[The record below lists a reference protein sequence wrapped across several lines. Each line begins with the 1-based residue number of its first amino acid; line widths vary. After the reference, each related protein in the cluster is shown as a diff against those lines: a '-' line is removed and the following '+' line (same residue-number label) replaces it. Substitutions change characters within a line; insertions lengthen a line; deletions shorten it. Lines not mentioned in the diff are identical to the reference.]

1 MHVNN
6 NRASQMKDSNQKRR
20 NFILTL
26 AKVASAMGASVFAPQ
41 LAAKDSG
48 AVVKSVSVTNGR
60 NQQKVIIELDK
71 SIEHKLFRLNS
82 PERVVLD
89 LKQSRTNGTIKL
101 DPKRSKALVSRIRY
115 ATRNENDLRI
125 VLDMAQETK
134 ATTKFY
140 KSGRNYRLEILL
152 SGSGK
157 AVAAAP
163 VKKKAVAKK
172 AAPKRPNKNFVI
184 AIDPGHGGRDSGA
197 VGKHGTYEKDVVL
210 QISKRLKKRV
220 DKARGMEAFL
230 TRDTD
235 KFLTLR
241 QRIQKARAKHAD
253 LFISVHAD
261 ANTNKTVRGS
271 SVYILSEKGASS
283 EMAYWL
289 AKNENQVDVEMA
301 GATLDSDNK
310 VLSQVLLDLTQS
322 AATADSLDLAQGVLS
337 ELGTVN
343 RLARKGV
350 ESANFGVLRSP
361 DIPSLLIET
370 AFISNPREEKQL
382 KTARYQN
389 QIANAVYRGI
399 RRYKVALDERDPR
412 YASSQASE
420 DSLS

>member
-1 MHVNN
+1 MEEN
-6 NRASQMKDSNQKRR
+6 NQKRR

-26 AKVASAMGASVFAPQ
+26 AQMASAMGASVFAPQ
-41 LAAKDSG
+41 LAAKSKS
-48 AVVKSVSVTNGR
+48 AVVKSVSVSNGR
-60 NQQKVIIELDK
+60 NQQRVTIELDK
-71 SIEHKLFRLNS
+71 IIEHKLFRLDS
-82 PERVVLD
+82 PDRVVLD
-89 LKQSRTNGTIKL
+89 LKRAHTDGTIKL
-101 DPKRSKALVSRIRY
+101 DPKRSKTLVSRIRY
-115 ATRNENDLRI
+115 ATRNQDDLRI
-125 VLDMAQETK
+125 VLDMAQQTK
-134 ATTKFY
+134 ATTKIY
-140 KSGRNYRLEILL
+140 KSGRNYRLEVLL

-157 AVAAAP
+157 PVAAP
-163 VKKKAVAKK
+163 VKKPVEVAK
-172 AAPKRPNKNFVI
+172 AIPQPPKHANKNFVV

-197 VGKHGTYEKDVVL
+197 VGKYGTYEKDVVL

-230 TRDTD
+230 TRDSD

-261 ANTNKTVRGS
+261 ANENNSVRGS
-271 SVYILSEKGASS
+271 SVYVLSEKGASS

-301 GATLDSDNK
+301 GATLDSNNK

-322 AATADSLDLAQGVLS
+322 AAIDDSLDLAQGVLS

-343 RLARKGV
+343 RLARKVV

-370 AFISNPREEKQL
+370 AFISNPKEEKQL

-399 RRYKVALDERDPR
+399 KRYKVALDQREPR
-412 YASSQASE
+412 YADSITEVNSSTG
-420 DSLS
+420 

>member
-1 MHVNN
+1 MEDN
-6 NRASQMKDSNQKRR
+6 NQKRR

-26 AKVASAMGASVFAPQ
+26 AQMVSAAGASIYAP
-41 LAAKDSG
+41 LIAAKESG
-48 AVVKSVSVTNGR
+48 AVVKSVSVSNGR

-71 SIEHKLFRLNS
+71 AIEHKLFRLNS

-89 LKQSRTNGTIKL
+89 IKQARTNGTIKL
-101 DPKRSKALVSRIRY
+101 DPNRSKTLVSRIRY
-115 ATRNENDLRI
+115 ATRNNSDLRI
-125 VLDMAQETK
+125 VLDMAQQTK
-134 ATTKFY
+134 ATTRIY
-140 KSGRNYRLEILL
+140 KSGRNYKLEILL

-157 AVAAAP
+157 PVAAAP
-163 VKKKAVAKK
+163 VKKPANAKR
-172 AAPKRPNKNFVI
+172 AQTKRSRKNFVV

-220 DKARGMEAFL
+220 DGARGMEAFL
-230 TRDTD
+230 TRDSD
-235 KFLTLR
+235 KYLTLR
-241 QRIQKARAKHAD
+241 QRMQKARAKHAD

-261 ANTNKTVRGS
+261 ANENNSVRGS

-289 AKNENQVDVEMA
+289 AKNENKVDVEMA
-301 GATLDSDNK
+301 GTHLDSGNK
-310 VLSQVLLDLTQS
+310 VLSQLLLDLTQS
-322 AATADSLDLAQGVLS
+322 AQIDDSLDLAQGVLS

-361 DIPSLLIET
+361 DIPSLLVET
-370 AFISNPREEKQL
+370 AFISNPRDEKQL
-382 KTARYQN
+382 RTARYQN

-399 RRYKVALDERDPR
+399 RRYKVALDQR
-412 YASSQASE
+412 YPKKYARSNES
-420 DSLS
+420 DSNLG

>member
-1 MHVNN
+1 MEDN
-6 NRASQMKDSNQKRR
+6 NQKRR

-26 AKVASAMGASVFAPQ
+26 AQMISAMGASVYAPQ
-41 LAAKDSG
+41 IAAKDNG
-48 AVVKSVSVTNGR
+48 AVIKSVSVSNGR
-60 NQQKVIIELDK
+60 NQQKVVIELDK
-71 SIEHKLFRLNS
+71 AIEHKLFTLNS

-89 LKQSRTNGTIKL
+89 IKQARTDGTIQL

-115 ATRNENDLRI
+115 ATRNDNDLRI
-125 VLDMAQETK
+125 VLDMAQQTK
-134 ATTKFY
+134 ASTKIY
-140 KSGRNYRLEILL
+140 KSGRNYKLEILL

-157 AVAAAP
+157 PIAAAP
-163 VKKKAVAKK
+163 AKKPLKAVHSAQKG
-172 AAPKRPNKNFVI
+172 RSRKNFVV

-197 VGKHGTYEKDVVL
+197 VGKNGTYEKDVVL
-210 QISKRLKKRV
+210 QISRRLKKRV
-220 DKARGMEAFL
+220 DSTKGMEAFL
-230 TRDTD
+230 TRDSD

-261 ANTNKTVRGS
+261 ANKNNSVRGS

-301 GATLDSDNK
+301 GTTLDSNNK

-322 AATADSLDLAQGVLS
+322 AQIDDSLDLAEGVLS

-361 DIPSLLIET
+361 DIPSLLVET
-370 AFISNPREEKQL
+370 AFISNPSEERQL

-399 RRYKVALDERDPR
+399 RRYKVALDQREPK
-412 YASSQASE
+412 YADAS
-420 DSLS
+420 DDASIIS

>member
-1 MHVNN
+1 MEDN
-6 NRASQMKDSNQKRR
+6 NQKRR

-26 AKVASAMGASVFAPQ
+26 AQMAGAVGASICAPQ
-41 LAAKDSG
+41 LAAKESG
-48 AVVKSVSVTNGR
+48 AVIKSVSVSNGR
-60 NQQKVIIELDK
+60 NQQKVIIVLDK

-89 LKQSRTNGTIKL
+89 IKQARTNGTIKL
-101 DPKRSKALVSRIRY
+101 DPKRSKTLVSRIRY
-115 ATRNENDLRI
+115 ATRNDNDLRI
-125 VLDMAQETK
+125 VLDMAQQTK
-134 ATTKFY
+134 ASTRIY
-140 KSGRNYRLEILL
+140 KSGRNYKLEILL

-157 AVAAAP
+157 PVAAAP
-163 VKKKAVAKK
+163 VRKSVKAKQ
-172 AAPKRPNKNFVI
+172 AAPKRNRRNFVV

-197 VGKHGTYEKDVVL
+197 VGKYGTYEKNVVL
-210 QISKRLKKRV
+210 QISRRLKKRV
-220 DKARGMEAFL
+220 DSARGMEAFL
-230 TRDTD
+230 TRDSD
-235 KFLTLR
+235 KYLTLR
-241 QRIQKARAKHAD
+241 QRMQKARAKHAD

-261 ANTNKTVRGS
+261 ANENNSVRGS

-289 AKNENQVDVEMA
+289 AKNENKVDVEMA
-301 GATLDSDNK
+301 GTHLDSKNK

-322 AATADSLDLAQGVLS
+322 AQIDDSLDLAQGVLS

-361 DIPSLLIET
+361 DIPSLLVET

-399 RRYKVALDERDPR
+399 RRYKVALDEREPKK
-412 YASSQASE
+412 YAATDEANSNIS
-420 DSLS
+420 

>member
-1 MHVNN
+1 MEEN
-6 NRASQMKDSNQKRR
+6 NQKRR

-26 AKVASAMGASVFAPQ
+26 AQLTGAVGASVYAPQ
-41 LAAKDSG
+41 LTAKESS
-48 AVVKSVSVTNGR
+48 AIIKSVSVSNGR

-71 SIEHKLFRLNS
+71 AIEHKLFRLNS

-89 LKQSRTNGTIKL
+89 LKQARTDGNIKL
-101 DPKRSKALVSRIRY
+101 DPNRSKALVSRIRY
-115 ATRNENDLRI
+115 ATRNDDDLRI
-125 VLDMAQETK
+125 VLDMAQQTK
-134 ATTKFY
+134 ATTKIY
-140 KSGRNYRLEILL
+140 KSGRNFKLEILL

-157 AVAAAP
+157 AIAVAPA
-163 VKKKAVAKK
+163 KKRQAKAVK
-172 AAPKRPNKNFVI
+172 AAPKKARKNFVI

-197 VGKHGTYEKDVVL
+197 VGKYGTYEKDVVL

-220 DKARGMEAFL
+220 DKGRGMEAFL

-261 ANTNKTVRGS
+261 ANENNSVRGS

-289 AKNENQVDVEMA
+289 AKNENQIDVEMA
-301 GATLDSDNK
+301 GTTLDSNNK

-322 AATADSLDLAQGVLS
+322 AAIDDSLDLAQGVLS

-399 RRYKVALDERDPR
+399 RRYKVALDQREPK
-412 YASSQASE
+412 YA
-420 DSLS
+420 DSNEADNNMS

>member
-1 MHVNN
+1 MEEN
-6 NRASQMKDSNQKRR
+6 NQKRR

-26 AKVASAMGASVFAPQ
+26 AQMTGAMGASVYAPQ
-41 LAAKDSG
+41 LAAKDSA
-48 AVVKSVSVTNGR
+48 AVVKSVSVSNGR

-71 SIEHKLFRLNS
+71 ATEHKLFSLNS

-89 LKQSRTNGTIKL
+89 LKQARTNGTIKL
-101 DPKRSKALVSRIRY
+101 DPKRSKTLVSRIRY
-115 ATRNENDLRI
+115 ATRNDNDLRI
-125 VLDMAQETK
+125 VLDMAQHTK
-134 ATTKFY
+134 ASTKFY
-140 KSGRNYRLEILL
+140 KSGHNFKLEILL

-157 AVAAAP
+157 PIAAVP
-163 VKKKAVAKK
+163 AKK
-172 AAPKRPNKNFVI
+172 PAKAKLTAPKRARKNFVV

-197 VGKHGTYEKDVVL
+197 VGKHGTYEKNVVL
-210 QISKRLKKRV
+210 QISRRLKKRV
-220 DKARGMEAFL
+220 DNARGMEAFL

-235 KFLTLR
+235 KYLTLR
-241 QRIQKARAKHAD
+241 QRMQKARARHAD

-261 ANTNKTVRGS
+261 ANENNSVRGS

-289 AKNENQVDVEMA
+289 AKNENKVDVAMA
-301 GATLDSDNK
+301 GTHLDSKNK

-322 AATADSLDLAQGVLS
+322 AQIDDSLDLAQGVLS

-361 DIPSLLIET
+361 DIPSLLVET

-399 RRYKVALDERDPR
+399 RRYKVALDQREPKK
-412 YASSQASE
+412 YA
-420 DSLS
+420 DSGEADNNIS

>member
-1 MHVNN
+1 MEQN
-6 NRASQMKDSNQKRR
+6 NQKRR

-26 AKVASAMGASVFAPQ
+26 AQMMGAMGASVYAPQ
-41 LAAKDSG
+41 LAAKDSS
-48 AVVKSVSVTNGR
+48 AVVKSVSVSNGR

-71 SIEHKLFRLNS
+71 SIEHKLFRLSS

-89 LKQSRTNGTIKL
+89 LKQAKTNGTIKL
-101 DPKRSKALVSRIRY
+101 DPKRSKTLVSRIRY

-125 VLDMAQETK
+125 VLDMAQQTK
-134 ATTKFY
+134 ATTKIY
-140 KSGRNYRLEILL
+140 KSGRNYKLEVLL

-163 VKKKAVAKK
+163 KKQKPTAKK
-172 AAPKRPNKNFVI
+172 ATSRNTRKNFVV

-197 VGKHGTYEKDVVL
+197 VGKYGTYEKDVVL
-210 QISKRLKKRV
+210 QISRRLKKRI
-220 DKARGMEAFL
+220 DKAKGMEAFL
-230 TRDTD
+230 TRDSD

-241 QRIQKARAKHAD
+241 QRIQKARSKDAD

-261 ANTNKTVRGS
+261 ANKNNSVRGS

-289 AKNENQVDVEMA
+289 AKNENQADVEMA
-301 GATLDSDNK
+301 GATLDSKNR

-322 AATADSLDLAQGVLS
+322 AAIDDSLDLAQGVLS

-361 DIPSLLIET
+361 DIPSMLVET
-370 AFISNPREEKQL
+370 AFISNPKEEKQL

-399 RRYKVALDERDPR
+399 RRYKVAVDERDPKK
-412 YASSQASE
+412 YASSDESDNDLA
-420 DSLS
+420 

>member
-1 MHVNN
+1 MEDN
-6 NRASQMKDSNQKRR
+6 NQKRR
-20 NFILTL
+20 HFILTL
-26 AKVASAMGASVFAPQ
+26 AQIVGAMGASVCAPQ
-41 LAAKDSG
+41 LAAKESS
-48 AVVKSVSVTNGR
+48 AVVKSVSVSNGR

-89 LKQSRTNGTIKL
+89 LKQTHTNGTIKL
-101 DPKRSKALVSRIRY
+101 DPNRSKSLVSRIRY
-115 ATRNENDLRI
+115 ATRNEHDLRI
-125 VLDMAQETK
+125 VLDMAQATK
-134 ATTKFY
+134 ATTKIY
-140 KSGRNYRLEILL
+140 KSGRNYRLEISL
-152 SGSGK
+152 SNSGK
-157 AVAAAP
+157 AIAATP
-163 VKKKAVAKK
+163 VKKPLIAQKVAPRR
-172 AAPKRPNKNFVI
+172 ANKNFVI

-210 QISKRLKKRV
+210 QISKRLKKRL
-220 DKARGMEAFL
+220 DKSKGMEAFL
-230 TRDTD
+230 TRDSD
-235 KFLTLR
+235 KYLTLR
-241 QRIQKARAKHAD
+241 QRMQKARAKHAD

-261 ANTNKTVRGS
+261 ANENKSVTGS

-289 AKNENQVDVEMA
+289 AKNENKADVKMA
-301 GATLDSDNK
+301 GTTLDSKNK

-322 AATADSLDLAQGVLS
+322 AAIDDSLDLAQGILS

-370 AFISNPREEKQL
+370 AFISNPREEKKL

-389 QIANAVYRGI
+389 QIASAVYRGI
-399 RRYKVALDERDPR
+399 RRYKVALDQRDPR
-412 YASSQASE
+412 YANA
-420 DSLS
+420 DNILLG

>member
-1 MHVNN
+1 ME
-6 NRASQMKDSNQKRR
+6 DSNQKRR

-26 AKVASAMGASVFAPQ
+26 AQMVGAMGAAIYAPQ
-41 LAAKDSG
+41 VAAKESG
-48 AVVKSVSVTNGR
+48 AVIKSVSVTNGR

-71 SIEHKLFRLNS
+71 AIEHKLFRLNT

-89 LKQSRTNGTIKL
+89 IKQARTNGTIKL
-101 DPKRSKALVSRIRY
+101 DPNRSKRLVSRIRY
-115 ATRNENDLRI
+115 ATRNNSDLRI
-125 VLDMAQETK
+125 VLDMAQQTK
-134 ATTKFY
+134 ASTRIY
-140 KSGRNYRLEILL
+140 KSGRNYKLEILL

-157 AVAAAP
+157 AVAAP
-163 VKKKAVAKK
+163 VKQARTKKAPQRK
-172 AAPKRPNKNFVI
+172 ANKNFVV
-184 AIDPGHGGRDSGA
+184 ALDPGHGGRDSGA

-210 QISKRLKKRV
+210 QISKRLKRRI
-220 DKARGMEAFL
+220 DKSRGMEAFL

-261 ANTNKTVRGS
+261 ANKNNSVRGS

-301 GATLDSDNK
+301 GTTLDSNNK
-310 VLSQVLLDLTQS
+310 VLSQVILDLTQS
-322 AATADSLDLAQGVLS
+322 AQIDDSLDLAQGVLS

-361 DIPSLLIET
+361 DIPSLLVET
-370 AFISNPREEKQL
+370 AFISNPSDEKQL

-399 RRYKVALDERDPR
+399 KRYKVALDQRDPK
-412 YASSQASE
+412 YASANSE
-420 DSLS
+420 AINTG

>member
-1 MHVNN
+1 MEEN
-6 NRASQMKDSNQKRR
+6 NQKRR

-26 AKVASAMGASVFAPQ
+26 AQLAGAVGASAYAPQ
-41 LAAKDSG
+41 LAAKKSS
-48 AVVKSVSVTNGR
+48 AIVKSVSVSNGR

-71 SIEHKLFRLNS
+71 AIEHKLFRLNS
-82 PERVVLD
+82 PERVVVD
-89 LKQSRTNGTIKL
+89 LKQARTDGNIKL
-101 DPKRSKALVSRIRY
+101 DPKRSKTLVSRIRY
-115 ATRNENDLRI
+115 AIRNDDDLRI
-125 VLDMAQETK
+125 VLDMAQQTK
-134 ATTKFY
+134 TSTKIY
-140 KSGRNYRLEILL
+140 KSGRNYKLEILL
-152 SGSGK
+152 SGLGK
-157 AVAAAP
+157 GVVAAP
-163 VKKKAVAKK
+163 VKRQAKAVKPAPKKA
-172 AAPKRPNKNFVI
+172 RKNFVI

-197 VGKHGTYEKDVVL
+197 VGKYGTYEKDVVL

-220 DKARGMEAFL
+220 DKGRGMEAFL

-235 KFLTLR
+235 KYLTLR

-261 ANTNKTVRGS
+261 ANENNSVRGS

-301 GATLDSDNK
+301 GTTLDSNNK

-322 AATADSLDLAQGVLS
+322 AAIGDSLDLAQDVLS

-399 RRYKVALDERDPR
+399 RRYKVALDQREPR
-412 YASSQASE
+412 YADSQDTGSNM
-420 DSLS
+420 S

>member
-1 MHVNN
+1 MEEN
-6 NRASQMKDSNQKRR
+6 NQKRR

-26 AKVASAMGASVFAPQ
+26 AQLAGAVGASAYAPQ
-41 LAAKDSG
+41 LAAKKSS
-48 AVVKSVSVTNGR
+48 AIVKSVSVSNGR

-71 SIEHKLFRLNS
+71 AIEHKLFRLNS
-82 PERVVLD
+82 PERVVVD
-89 LKQSRTNGTIKL
+89 LKQARTDGNIKL
-101 DPKRSKALVSRIRY
+101 DPKRSKTLVSRIRY
-115 ATRNENDLRI
+115 ATRNDDDLRI
-125 VLDMAQETK
+125 VLDMAQQTK
-134 ATTKFY
+134 TSTKIY
-140 KSGRNYRLEILL
+140 KSGRNYKLEILL
-152 SGSGK
+152 SGFGK
-157 AVAAAP
+157 GVVAAP
-163 VKKKAVAKK
+163 VKRQAKAVKPAPKKA
-172 AAPKRPNKNFVI
+172 RKNFVI

-197 VGKHGTYEKDVVL
+197 VGKYGTYEKDVVL

-220 DKARGMEAFL
+220 DKGRGMEAFL

-235 KFLTLR
+235 KYLTLR

-261 ANTNKTVRGS
+261 ANENNSVRGS

-301 GATLDSDNK
+301 GTTLDSNNK

-322 AATADSLDLAQGVLS
+322 AAIGDSLDLAQDVLS

-399 RRYKVALDERDPR
+399 RRYKVALDQREPR
-412 YASSQASE
+412 YADSQDTGSNM
-420 DSLS
+420 S

>member
-1 MHVNN
+1 MDEN
-6 NRASQMKDSNQKRR
+6 NQKRR

-26 AKVASAMGASVFAPQ
+26 AQMLGAMGASVYAPQ
-41 LAAKDSG
+41 LTAKESG
-48 AVVKSVSVTNGR
+48 AIVKSVSVSNGR

-82 PERVVLD
+82 PERIVLD
-89 LKQSRTNGTIKL
+89 LKQARTNGNIKL
-101 DPKRSKALVSRIRY
+101 DPKRSKTLVNRIRY
-115 ATRNENDLRI
+115 ATRNEDDLRI
-125 VLDMAQETK
+125 VLDMAQQTK
-134 ATTKFY
+134 ASTRIY
-140 KSGRNYRLEILL
+140 KSGRNYKLEILL

-163 VKKKAVAKK
+163 PNKRLKAVNSPPKK
-172 AAPKRPNKNFVI
+172 TRKNFVV

-197 VGKHGTYEKDVVL
+197 VGKFGTYEKDVVL
-210 QISKRLKKRV
+210 QISRRLKKRV
-220 DKARGMEAFL
+220 DKAKGMQAFL
-230 TRDTD
+230 TRDSD

-261 ANTNKTVRGS
+261 ANENNSVRGS

-301 GATLDSDNK
+301 GTTLDSNNK

-322 AATADSLDLAQGVLS
+322 AAIDDSLDLAQGVLS

-382 KTARYQN
+382 KTARYQKR
-389 QIANAVYRGI
+389 IANAVYRGI
-399 RRYKVALDERDPR
+399 RRYKVALDQREPK
-412 YASSQASE
+412 YAGSKDADDNMS
-420 DSLS
+420 

>member
-1 MHVNN
+1 MEEN
-6 NRASQMKDSNQKRR
+6 NQKRR

-26 AKVASAMGASVFAPQ
+26 AQMLSAMGASVYAPQ
-41 LAAKDSG
+41 LTAQESG
-48 AVVKSVSVTNGR
+48 AIVKSVSVTNGR
-60 NQQKVIIELDK
+60 NQQKVVISLNK
-71 SIEHKLFRLNS
+71 SVEHKLFQLDS

-89 LKQSRTNGTIKL
+89 LKHARTEGTIKL
-101 DPKRSKALVSRIRY
+101 DPKRSKQLVSRVRY
-115 ATRNENDLRI
+115 AARNDNDLRI
-125 VLDMAQETK
+125 VLDMAQQTK
-134 ATTKFY
+134 ASTKIY
-140 KSGRNYRLEILL
+140 KSGRNYKLEILL

-157 AVAAAP
+157 TTAAP
-163 VKKKAVAKK
+163 ASKEPTQQAKNS
-172 AAPKRPNKNFVI
+172 PTKRRKSFVV

-197 VGKHGTYEKDVVL
+197 VGKYGTYEKDVVL
-210 QISKRLKKRV
+210 QISRRLKKRV
-220 DKARGMEAFL
+220 DSAKGMEAFL
-230 TRDTD
+230 TRDSD

-261 ANTNKTVRGS
+261 ANENNSVRGS
-271 SVYILSEKGASS
+271 SVYVLSEKGASS

-289 AKNENQVDVEMA
+289 AKNENQADVEMA
-301 GATLDSDNK
+301 GATLDSKNK

-322 AATADSLDLAQGVLS
+322 AAIDDSLDLAQGVLS
-337 ELGTVN
+337 ELGSVN

-361 DIPSLLIET
+361 DIPSLLVET

-399 RRYKVALDERDPR
+399 RRYKVALDRRDPK
-412 YASSQASE
+412 YADNTNDAVSIS
-420 DSLS
+420 

>member
-1 MHVNN
+1 
-6 NRASQMKDSNQKRR
+6 
-20 NFILTL
+20 
-26 AKVASAMGASVFAPQ
+26 
-41 LAAKDSG
+41 
-48 AVVKSVSVTNGR
+48 
-60 NQQKVIIELDK
+60 
-71 SIEHKLFRLNS
+71 
-82 PERVVLD
+82 
-89 LKQSRTNGTIKL
+89 
-101 DPKRSKALVSRIRY
+101 
-115 ATRNENDLRI
+115 
-125 VLDMAQETK
+125 
-134 ATTKFY
+134 
-140 KSGRNYRLEILL
+140 
-152 SGSGK
+152 
-157 AVAAAP
+157 
-163 VKKKAVAKK
+163 
-172 AAPKRPNKNFVI
+172 
-184 AIDPGHGGRDSGA
+184 
-197 VGKHGTYEKDVVL
+197 
-210 QISKRLKKRV
+210 
-220 DKARGMEAFL
+220 MEAFL

-399 RRYKVALDERDPR
+399 RRYKKLGS
-412 YASSQASE
+412 Y
-420 DSLS
+420 

>member
-1 MHVNN
+1 MDEN
-6 NRASQMKDSNQKRR
+6 NQKRR

-26 AKVASAMGASVFAPQ
+26 AQMLGAMSASVYAPQ
-41 LAAKDSG
+41 LTAKESG
-48 AVVKSVSVTNGR
+48 ALVKSVSVSNGR

-82 PERVVLD
+82 PERIVLD
-89 LKQSRTNGTIKL
+89 LKQARTDGNIKL
-101 DPKRSKALVSRIRY
+101 NPKRSKELVSRIRY
-115 ATRNENDLRI
+115 ATRNEDDLRI
-125 VLDMAQETK
+125 VLDMAQQTK
-134 ATTKFY
+134 ASTKIY
-140 KSGRNYRLEILL
+140 KSGRNYKLEILL
-152 SGSGK
+152 SGTGK

-163 VKKKAVAKK
+163 AKKKLKAVHAGKK
-172 AAPKRPNKNFVI
+172 SRKNFVV

-197 VGKHGTYEKDVVL
+197 VGKFGTYEKDVVL
-210 QISKRLKKRV
+210 QISRRLKKRV
-220 DKARGMEAFL
+220 DKAKGMQAFL
-230 TRDTD
+230 TRDSD

-241 QRIQKARAKHAD
+241 QRIKKARAKHAD

-261 ANTNKTVRGS
+261 ANENNSVTGS

-289 AKNENQVDVEMA
+289 AKNENQADVEMA
-301 GATLDSDNK
+301 GTTLDSNNK

-322 AATADSLDLAQGVLS
+322 AAIDDSLDLAQGVLS

-370 AFISNPREEKQL
+370 AFISNPHEEKQL
-382 KTARYQN
+382 RTARYQKR
-389 QIANAVYRGI
+389 IANAVYRGI
-399 RRYKVALDERDPR
+399 RRYKVALDQRDPK
-412 YASSQASE
+412 YANTNDA
-420 DSLS
+420 DKNLS

>member
-1 MHVNN
+1 
-6 NRASQMKDSNQKRR
+6 MKDSNQKRR

-26 AKVASAMGASVFAPQ
+26 AKLTSAMGASLFAPQ
-41 LAAKDSG
+41 LAARDSG
-48 AVVKSVSVTNGR
+48 AVVKSVSVTKGQ

-71 SIEHKLFRLNS
+71 SIEHKLFSLNA
-82 PERVVLD
+82 PDRVVLD
-89 LKQSRTNGTIKL
+89 LKQARTNGTIKL
-101 DPKRSKALVSRIRY
+101 DPNRSRTLVSKIRY
-115 ATRNENDLRI
+115 ATRNQNDLRI
-125 VLDMAQETK
+125 VLDMAQKTK
-134 ATTKFY
+134 ATTKIY

-152 SGSGK
+152 SGTG
-157 AVAAAP
+157 VAAAP

-172 AAPKRPNKNFVI
+172 TAPKKSRKNFVI

-197 VGKHGTYEKDVVL
+197 VGKYGTYEKDVVL

-220 DKARGMEAFL
+220 DKAKGMEAFL

-235 KFLTLR
+235 KYLSLR

-261 ANTNKTVRGS
+261 ANENNSVRGS

-301 GATLDSDNK
+301 GATLDSNNK

-399 RRYKVALDERDPR
+399 RRYKVALERRDPR
-412 YASSQASE
+412 YADASQTDNSV
-420 DSLS
+420 S

>member
-1 MHVNN
+1 MEEN
-6 NRASQMKDSNQKRR
+6 NQKRR

-26 AKVASAMGASVFAPQ
+26 AQLAGAVGASAYAPQ
-41 LAAKDSG
+41 LAAKKSS
-48 AVVKSVSVTNGR
+48 AIVKSVSVSNGR

-71 SIEHKLFRLNS
+71 AIEHKLFRLNS
-82 PERVVLD
+82 PERVVVD
-89 LKQSRTNGTIKL
+89 LKQARTDGNIKL
-101 DPKRSKALVSRIRY
+101 DPKRSKTLVSRIRY
-115 ATRNENDLRI
+115 ATRNEDDLRI
-125 VLDMAQETK
+125 VLDMAQQTK
-134 ATTKFY
+134 TSTKIY
-140 KSGRNYRLEILL
+140 KSGRNYKLEILL
-152 SGSGK
+152 SGLGK
-157 AVAAAP
+157 GVVAAP
-163 VKKKAVAKK
+163 VKRQAKAVKPAPKKA
-172 AAPKRPNKNFVI
+172 RKNFVI

-197 VGKHGTYEKDVVL
+197 VGKYGTYEKDVVL

-220 DKARGMEAFL
+220 DKGRGMEAFL

-235 KFLTLR
+235 KYLTLR

-261 ANTNKTVRGS
+261 ANENNSVRGS

-301 GATLDSDNK
+301 GTTLDSNNK

-322 AATADSLDLAQGVLS
+322 AAIGDSLDLAQDVLS

-399 RRYKVALDERDPR
+399 RRYKVALDQREPR
-412 YASSQASE
+412 YADSQDTGSNM
-420 DSLS
+420 S